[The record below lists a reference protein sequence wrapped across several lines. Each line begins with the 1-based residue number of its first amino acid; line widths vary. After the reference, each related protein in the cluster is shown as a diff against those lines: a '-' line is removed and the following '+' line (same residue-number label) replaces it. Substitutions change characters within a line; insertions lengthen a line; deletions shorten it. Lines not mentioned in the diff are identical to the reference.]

1 MAWRVLATDGEVW
14 HVRAAAERR
23 ASANMWQ
30 LMLSFRSVD
39 ENSDQRAFWAPY
51 PLEAASKSSLFVQ
64 ADRISDDELH
74 RVLVKH
80 VG

>member
-23 ASANMWQ
+23 ASERVWQ
-30 LMLSFRSVD
+30 LMLSFRSAD

-74 RVLVKH
+74 KVLVQH